1 MSSHTLATP
10 FHVSTAP
17 GILSNGNTHAR
28 TRASRTIAIALL
40 AMLGMGNA
48 HAGTT
53 GSVSVTSDYI
63 FRGTTQ
69 TNQDPA
75 LQGGLEY
82 AAESGA
88 YIGAWGSNVSWLS
101 DLSSPAAP
109 ISSSLELDV
118 YGGYRGKFNDT
129 VSFDVGALY
138 YWYPGDYPSGFN
150 SADTLEV
157 YAGISV
163 AASEKITLGAK
174 YSVAATDLF
183 GYADSSGSGYLDLS
197 ANFVVAEGW
206 TLGAHAGKQ
215 WIEGGGNDAFE
226 YADWKLG
233 VTKAFSNGF
242 SVGLAYT
249 GTDADDTLYVNPY
262 GNKTARDTVALTVT
276 KAF

>member
-1 MSSHTLATP
+1 MPSRTLTTRSIRRTAMASVLAGLA
-10 FHVSTAP
+10 FASTA
-17 GILSNGNTHAR
+17 HA
-28 TRASRTIAIALL
+28 A
-40 AMLGMGNA
+40 
-48 HAGTT
+48 TT

-63 FRGTTQ
+63 VRGVSQ
-69 TNQDPA
+69 TNQEPA

-129 VSFDVGALY
+129 VSYDVGALY
-138 YWYPGDYPSGFN
+138 YWYPGDFPSGFN

-157 YAGISV
+157 YAGITI

-183 GYADSSGSGYLDLS
+183 GYTDSSGSGYLDLS

-206 TLGAHAGKQ
+206 TVGAHAGKQ
-215 WIEGGGNDAFE
+215 WIDGNGAFE

-249 GTDADDTLYVNPY
+249 GTDADTALYTNPF
-262 GNKTARDTVALTVT
+262 GSKIARDTVALTVT

>member
-1 MSSHTLATP
+1 MP
-10 FHVSTAP
+10 
-17 GILSNGNTHAR
+17 
-28 TRASRTIAIALL
+28 SRTLITRSIRRTAMASVL
-40 AMLGMGNA
+40 AGLAFASTA

-53 GSVSVTSDYI
+53 GSVTVTSDYI
-63 FRGTTQ
+63 FRGTSQ
-69 TNQDPA
+69 TNQEPA
-75 LQGGLEY
+75 LQGGVEY

-88 YIGAWGSNVSWLS
+88 YIGTWGSNVSWLS
-101 DLSSPAAP
+101 DLSTPAAP

-129 VSFDVGALY
+129 VSYDVGALY
-138 YWYPGDYPSGFN
+138 YWYPGDFPSGFN

-157 YAGISV
+157 YAGITV

-183 GYADSSGSGYLDLS
+183 GYTDSSGSGYLDLS
-197 ANFVVAEGW
+197 ANVVVAEGW

-215 WIEGGGNDAFE
+215 WIDGNGAFE

-233 VTKAFSNGF
+233 ITKAFSNGF

-249 GTDADDTLYVNPY
+249 GTDADTALYTNPF
-262 GNKTARDTVALTVT
+262 GSKIARDTVALTVT

>member
-1 MSSHTLATP
+1 MP
-10 FHVSTAP
+10 
-17 GILSNGNTHAR
+17 
-28 TRASRTIAIALL
+28 SRTLTTRSIRRTAMASVL
-40 AMLGMGNA
+40 AGLAFASTA

-53 GSVSVTSDYI
+53 GTVSVTSDYI
-63 FRGTTQ
+63 FRGVSQ
-69 TNQDPA
+69 TNQEPA

-129 VSFDVGALY
+129 VSYDVGALY
-138 YWYPGDYPSGFN
+138 YWYPGDFPSGFN

-157 YAGISV
+157 YAGITI

-183 GYADSSGSGYLDLS
+183 GYTDSSGSGYLDLS

-206 TLGAHAGKQ
+206 TVGAHAGKQ
-215 WIEGGGNDAFE
+215 WIDGNGAFE

-249 GTDADDTLYVNPY
+249 GTDADTALYTNPF
-262 GNKTARDTVALTVT
+262 GSKIARDTVALTVT

>member
-1 MSSHTLATP
+1 MP
-10 FHVSTAP
+10 
-17 GILSNGNTHAR
+17 
-28 TRASRTIAIALL
+28 SRTLTTRSIRRTAMASVL
-40 AMLGMGNA
+40 AGLAFASTA

-53 GSVSVTSDYI
+53 GNVSVTSDYI
-63 FRGTTQ
+63 FRGVSQ
-69 TNQDPA
+69 TNQEPA

-129 VSFDVGALY
+129 VSYDVGALY
-138 YWYPGDYPSGFN
+138 YWYPGDFPSGFN

-157 YAGISV
+157 YAGITI

-183 GYADSSGSGYLDLS
+183 GYTDSSGSGYLDLS

-206 TLGAHAGKQ
+206 TVGAHAGKQ
-215 WIEGGGNDAFE
+215 WIDGNGAFE

-249 GTDADDTLYVNPY
+249 GTDADTALYTNPF
-262 GNKTARDTVALTVT
+262 GSKIARDTVALTVT

>member
-1 MSSHTLATP
+1 MP
-10 FHVSTAP
+10 
-17 GILSNGNTHAR
+17 
-28 TRASRTIAIALL
+28 SRTLTTRSIRRTAMASVRAGL
-40 AMLGMGNA
+40 AFAHRA
-48 HAGTT
+48 HAATT
-53 GSVSVTSDYI
+53 GSDAVTSDYI
-63 FRGTTQ
+63 IRGTTQ
-69 TNQDPA
+69 TNQEPA

-82 AAESGA
+82 AAESGL
-88 YIGAWGSNVSWLS
+88 YIGTWGSNVSWLS

-109 ISSSLELDV
+109 ISSSLEIDV
-118 YGGYRGKFNDT
+118 YGGYRGKFSDT
-129 VSFDVGALY
+129 VSYDVGALY
-138 YWYPGDYPSGFN
+138 YWYPGDFPSGFN

-157 YAGISV
+157 YAGITV

-197 ANFVVAEGW
+197 ANVVVAEGW

-215 WIEGGGNDAFE
+215 WIDGNGAFE

-242 SVGLAYT
+242 SVGVAYT
-249 GTDADDTLYVNPY
+249 GTDADDALYTNPY
-262 GNKTARDTVALTVT
+262 GNKVARDTVALTVT

>member
-1 MSSHTLATP
+1 MP
-10 FHVSTAP
+10 
-17 GILSNGNTHAR
+17 
-28 TRASRTIAIALL
+28 SRTLTTRSIRRTAMASVL
-40 AMLGMGNA
+40 AGLAFASTA

-53 GSVSVTSDYI
+53 GNVSVTSDYI
-63 FRGTTQ
+63 FRGVSQ
-69 TNQDPA
+69 TNQEPA

-129 VSFDVGALY
+129 VSYDVGALY
-138 YWYPGDYPSGFN
+138 YWYPGDFPSGFN

-157 YAGISV
+157 YAGITI
-163 AASEKITLGAK
+163 AASEKVTLGAK

-183 GYADSSGSGYLDLS
+183 GYTDSSGSGYLDLS
-197 ANFVVAEGW
+197 ANVAVAEGW
-206 TLGAHAGKQ
+206 TVGAHAGKQ
-215 WIEGGGNDAFE
+215 WIDGNGAFE

-233 VTKAFSNGF
+233 ITKAFSNGF
-242 SVGLAYT
+242 SVGVAYT
-249 GTDADDTLYVNPY
+249 GTDADDALYTNPY
-262 GNKTARDTVALTVT
+262 GNKVARDTVALTVT

>member
-1 MSSHTLATP
+1 MP
-10 FHVSTAP
+10 
-17 GILSNGNTHAR
+17 
-28 TRASRTIAIALL
+28 SRTLITRSIRRTAMASVL
-40 AMLGMGNA
+40 AGLAFASTA

-63 FRGTTQ
+63 FRGVSQ
-69 TNQDPA
+69 TNQEPA

-129 VSFDVGALY
+129 VSYDVGALY
-138 YWYPGDYPSGFN
+138 YWYPGDFPSGFN

-157 YAGISV
+157 YAGITI
-163 AASEKITLGAK
+163 AASEKVTLGAK

-183 GYADSSGSGYLDLS
+183 GYTDSSGSGYLDLS
-197 ANFVVAEGW
+197 ANVVVAEGW

-215 WIEGGGNDAFE
+215 WIDGNGAFE

-249 GTDADDTLYVNPY
+249 GTDADTALYTNPF
-262 GNKTARDTVALTVT
+262 GSKIARDTVALTVT

>member
-1 MSSHTLATP
+1 MP
-10 FHVSTAP
+10 
-17 GILSNGNTHAR
+17 
-28 TRASRTIAIALL
+28 SRTLITRSIRRTAMASVL
-40 AMLGMGNA
+40 AGLAFASTA

-63 FRGTTQ
+63 FRGVSQ
-69 TNQDPA
+69 TNQEPA

-129 VSFDVGALY
+129 VSYDVGALY
-138 YWYPGDYPSGFN
+138 YWYPGDFPSGFN

-157 YAGISV
+157 YAGITI
-163 AASEKITLGAK
+163 AASEKVTLGAK

-183 GYADSSGSGYLDLS
+183 GYTDSSGSGYLDLS
-197 ANFVVAEGW
+197 ANVVVAEGW

-215 WIEGGGNDAFE
+215 WIDGNGAFE

-233 VTKAFSNGF
+233 ITKAFSNGF

-249 GTDADDTLYVNPY
+249 GTDADTALYTNPF
-262 GNKTARDTVALTVT
+262 GSKIARDTVALTVT

>member
-1 MSSHTLATP
+1 MP
-10 FHVSTAP
+10 
-17 GILSNGNTHAR
+17 
-28 TRASRTIAIALL
+28 SRTLITRSIRRTAMASVL
-40 AMLGMGNA
+40 AGLA
-48 HAGTT
+48 FASTVHAGTSGT
-53 GSVSVTSDYI
+53 VSITSDYI
-63 FRGTTQ
+63 FRGTSQ
-69 TNQDPA
+69 TNQEPA
-75 LQGGLEY
+75 LQGGVEY

-88 YIGAWGSNVSWLS
+88 YIGTWGSNVSWLS
-101 DLSSPAAP
+101 DLSTPAAP

-129 VSFDVGALY
+129 VSYDVGALY
-138 YWYPGDYPSGFN
+138 YWYPGDFPSGFN

-157 YAGISV
+157 YAGITV

-183 GYADSSGSGYLDLS
+183 GYTDSSGSGYLDLS
-197 ANFVVAEGW
+197 ANVVVAEGW

-215 WIEGGGNDAFE
+215 WIDGNGAFE

-233 VTKAFSNGF
+233 ITKAFSNGF

-249 GTDADDTLYVNPY
+249 GTDADTALYTNPF
-262 GNKTARDTVALTVT
+262 GSKIARDTVALTVT